1 MGTVLAMELR
11 KAFGGRWFKVSLLL
25 GMVFA
30 LLGAA
35 ETLTIYGQSAFLADG
50 SSYTFP
56 TSTSCFA
63 TWLGV
68 GAWGEGGA
76 YNLFFYGILFVAPLA
91 YSWSSIAETESGYS
105 GEIIS
110 RCSRSTYYFSKLC
123 AAFLSAAAVVAAAL
137 LANLIAVACFFPAY
151 QPNSYDNLY
160 SCIYSSDALS
170 HEFYSNPVLFVTL
183 RTLFD
188 SVLCGAWAC
197 VVLSLGWF
205 IRNRVITFVIPYIA
219 LLGIEYFNHYFFASL
234 GPIYFV
240 EFSPFQILRGWSY
253 AYVHDPVV
261 SCCVVAVL
269 GCVALLLTALKVKR
283 DVL

>member
-11 KAFGGRWFKVSLLL
+11 KAFGGRWFKIALLL
-25 GMVFA
+25 GVVFA

-35 ETLTIYGQSAFLADG
+35 ETMDVYGRAAFPTDG

-56 TSTSCFA
+56 TSASCFA

-76 YNLFFYGILFVAPLA
+76 YNLFFYGIVFVAPLA
-91 YSWSSIAETESGYS
+91 YSWSSIAETESGYR
-105 GEIIS
+105 GEVIS
-110 RCSRSTYYFSKLC
+110 RCSRSAYYFSKLC

-137 LANLIAVACFFPAY
+137 LVNLVAVACFFPAY
-151 QPNSYDNLY
+151 LPNSYDNLY
-160 SCIYSSDALS
+160 TCMYSSDALS
-170 HEFYSNPVLFVTL
+170 HEFYSNPALFVSL

-188 SVLCGAWAC
+188 SALCGAWAC

-205 IRNRVITFVIPYIA
+205 IRNRVVTFVGSYIA

-234 GPIYFV
+234 GSVYLF

-253 AYVHDPVV
+253 AYTHDPVV
-261 SCCVVAVL
+261 SCCVVAAL
-269 GCVALLLTALKVKR
+269 ICIALLLTTFKVKR